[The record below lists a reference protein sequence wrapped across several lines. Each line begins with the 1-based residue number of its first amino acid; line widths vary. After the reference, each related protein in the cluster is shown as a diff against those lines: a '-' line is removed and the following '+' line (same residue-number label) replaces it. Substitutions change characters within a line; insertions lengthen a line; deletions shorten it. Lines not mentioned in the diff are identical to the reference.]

1 MLVVG
6 VVVACGAVVGAVA
19 SVVAR
24 RWPTAA
30 GAPEVAPGTV
40 REEVRRHPSASAG
53 LTRRLDPA
61 ELTGLA
67 LTAAVLVIVV
77 GVAGIS
83 ALYAMVQTQTGLERW
98 DLSFA
103 RFGAEHAT
111 TASTAV
117 LGRIS
122 LVGGTT
128 GVLLL
133 AVAVGLVEQRRARAV
148 AVWGFLALAVLGQF
162 AVSNLIKGVV
172 DRARPDILHLTG
184 FSGPSFPSGHST
196 AAAASLAAAFL
207 LSRRRP
213 PRVRAALVGVSAG
226 LAAMVAATRVLL
238 GVHWFTDVL
247 AGLLLGWL
255 WFAVC
260 SIAFGGRLL
269 RFGAPAVQATVAEE
283 QAASAAE
290 PRGTV
295 APWATPPG
303 RA

>member
-1 MLVVG
+1 M
-6 VVVACGAVVGAVA
+6 GAVGFVA
-19 SVVAR
+19 AR
-24 RWPTAA
+24 RWPSAT
-30 GAPEVAPGTV
+30 GAPEVAPATV
-40 REEVRRHPSASAG
+40 RAEVRRHPGAVAG
-53 LTRRLDPA
+53 LTRRLDPS

-67 LTAAVLVIVV
+67 LTAAVLAIVV

-83 ALYAMVQTQTGLERW
+83 ALYAMVQTRTGLERW

-111 TASTAV
+111 AASTPI
-117 LGRIS
+117 LRRIS

-128 GVLLL
+128 GVLVL
-133 AVAVGLVEQRRARAV
+133 AAVVGLIEQRRSRAV
-148 AVWGFLALAVLGQF
+148 AVWGFLALTVLGQF

-196 AAAASLAAAFL
+196 AAAATLAAAAFL

-213 PRVRAALVGVSAG
+213 PRIRAALVGGAAG

-283 QAASAAE
+283 EASSDADR
-290 PRGTV
+290 RGTL

-303 RA
+303 PA